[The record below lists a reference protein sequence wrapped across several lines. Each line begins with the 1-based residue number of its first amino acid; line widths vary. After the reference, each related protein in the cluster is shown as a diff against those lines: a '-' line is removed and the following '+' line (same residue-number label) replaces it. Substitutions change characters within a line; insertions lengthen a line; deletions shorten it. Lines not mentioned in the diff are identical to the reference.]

1 MQRKQSSAQ
10 VSWQAPVRPQAG
22 RHEWLLR
29 GGLTSRAELAG
40 SVSKTRI
47 VSVADLKSERGST
60 KRRTTDKV
68 MDKVEARWLQFENE
82 GGGNGKSA
90 AAVTIAHE
98 LSRAYSTVYNYLTY
112 ETLLYPDVV
121 DAARRALGLPAK

>member
-1 MQRKQSSAQ
+1 M
-10 VSWQAPVRPQAG
+10 
-22 RHEWLLR
+22 
-29 GGLTSRAELAG
+29 
-40 SVSKTRI
+40 SKTRI